1 MSHLFPNYA
10 RKPFEIVEG
19 TGLTVTDQTGK
30 QYLDFTSGIGVVNL
44 GHHYPAVE
52 EALAQQAARLWHMPN
67 LYESSLQEEVAAGLA
82 GELDYVG
89 FFCNSG
95 AEANEA
101 AIKLARKFTGK
112 SPVVTFEQSFH
123 GRTYGAMTATGQDSI
138 HAGFEPLVPDFHY
151 GIYNDY
157 DSIDTLID
165 SETAAVLVELIQGE
179 GGIITAEK
187 AWITALAEKC
197 RACGALLMVDEVQ
210 TGMGRTGSLFAFQQF
225 AIEPDIFTLAKGLGN
240 GIPVGAMMGKRALAS
255 AFGPGS
261 HGTTFGGNKLAMA
274 AAKAVLTAMKAP
286 GFFDEVNLRSQELFA
301 GLTAITSDKIED
313 IRGLGLMIGI
323 QLTSAEVLAEVSAV
337 LEEKG
342 LLTLRAGK
350 NVLRLLPALTVS
362 REEVKE
368 ALALIQEVLEK

>member
-82 GELDYVG
+82 GELDYVC

-112 SPVVTFEQSFH
+112 SRIVTFEQSFH

-157 DSIDTLID
+157 DSIDALID

-179 GGIITAEK
+179 GGIIAAEK

-301 GLTAITSDKIED
+301 GLSGIASDKIED
-313 IRGLGLMIGI
+313 IRGLGLMVGI
-323 QLTSAEVLAEVSAV
+323 QLTSAEVLAEVSAA

-362 REEVKE
+362 QEEVKE
-368 ALALIQEVLEK
+368 ALALIQEVLT